1 MNISKKV
8 DDFFLK
14 LIIGS
19 LLGCFVISV
28 AVSIY
33 KVVS

>member
-1 MNISKKV
+1 MKISNKV
-8 DDFFLK
+8 DDFLLK

-19 LLGCFVISV
+19 LLACFVVSI

-33 KVVS
+33 KVVR